1 MTATL
6 IPSDG
11 TIQSVTIPDDFKLQI
26 KSHLDFPRQFVEPAG
41 FNSKPISDQVSPA
54 FHWNLLTDKSEP
66 LNGKM
71 WIYLVLQNSQGLTIE
86 YPLIGRDIEISIA
99 TILGMTLASSRF
111 VSLCIVIP
119 GLAILLFDK
128 FMGRKK
134 YLKKLDMIK

>member
-1 MTATL
+1 MARC
-6 IPSDG
+6 G
-11 TIQSVTIPDDFKLQI
+11 
-26 KSHLDFPRQFVEPAG
+26 
-41 FNSKPISDQVSPA
+41 
-54 FHWNLLTDKSEP
+54 
-66 LNGKM
+66 
-71 WIYLVLQNSQGLTIE
+71 IYLVLQNSQGLTIE